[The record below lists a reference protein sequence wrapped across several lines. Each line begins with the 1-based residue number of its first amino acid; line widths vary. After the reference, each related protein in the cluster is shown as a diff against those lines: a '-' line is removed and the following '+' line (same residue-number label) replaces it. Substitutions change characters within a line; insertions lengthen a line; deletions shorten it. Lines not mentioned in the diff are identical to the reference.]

1 MRIYCLQL
9 LLLLVAGVR
18 LYGQSPHVNVSP
30 KNDSIIK
37 THYAPVLA
45 SAILISYGAATFRVR
60 PLADLDVT
68 AGKGVRGIK
77 PGYSTTVDNYLQY
90 APIAGVY
97 ALNILGV
104 RGAHNLKDRTVM
116 LAMSSI
122 LVCGSVTG
130 LKSLTQ
136 RMRPDGSAANSFPS
150 GHTATAFMS
159 AEFMRME
166 YKDVS
171 PWIGVAGYAAASAT
185 GVLRMYNNRH
195 WLSDVMAGA
204 GIGILSTQAS
214 YWLYPKIQR
223 GLTGSKNSSTMM
235 VPTYD
240 AGTKA
245 LGVSLLWL
253 PGR

>member
-9 LLLLVAGVR
+9 LLLLVACVR
-18 LYGQSPHVNVSP
+18 SYGQMPMLHVSP
-30 KNDSIIK
+30 KNDSMVR

-60 PLADLDVT
+60 PLLDLDVS
-68 AGKGVRGIK
+68 AGKGIRGIR

-104 RGAHNLKDRTVM
+104 RGAHNLKDRTIM
-116 LAMSSI
+116 LAMSSV
-122 LVCGSVTG
+122 LVCGTVTG

-214 YWLYPKIQR
+214 YWLYPKLKE
-223 GLTGSKNSSTMM
+223 GLTGKKNSSTIVM
-235 VPTYD
+235 PTYD
-240 AGTKA
+240 AGTRA
-245 LGVSLLWL
+245 AGLSLLYIH
-253 PGR
+253 